1 MLKDL
6 YKKAMDIVF
15 VNFLWIITNLFGIF
29 ITLGASTTALFKVMF
44 QIIRYDE
51 PTSVLKE
58 FTKAFKENF
67 VFSTLVW
74 LGLFVIGV
82 PIYFMYISAL
92 SNGND
97 ILLLLAI
104 VGSYQWIIFF
114 IYFFPTLAL
123 FKTDKPITMIKNVL
137 IMSNTNIWINL
148 KVLGSLA
155 FVIILVLYVHIAFL
169 VIAIGLYGFMVSFQ
183 LRNVFEPHLKQHEL
197 TEIEEEDK

>member
-15 VNFLWIITNLFGIF
+15 ANFLWIITSLFGIF

-51 PTSVLKE
+51 STSVLKE
-58 FTKAFKENF
+58 FSKAFKENF

-74 LGLFVIGV
+74 LGLLIIGV
-82 PIYFMYISAL
+82 PIYFMYITSL
-92 SNGND
+92 SNGNE

-137 IMSNTNIWINL
+137 IMSNTNIWTNI

-169 VIAIGLYGFMVSFQ
+169 VIAIGLYGFLISFQ
-183 LRNVFEPHLKQHEL
+183 LRNVFEPHLKQLEPK
-197 TEIEEEDK
+197 EIEEEEK